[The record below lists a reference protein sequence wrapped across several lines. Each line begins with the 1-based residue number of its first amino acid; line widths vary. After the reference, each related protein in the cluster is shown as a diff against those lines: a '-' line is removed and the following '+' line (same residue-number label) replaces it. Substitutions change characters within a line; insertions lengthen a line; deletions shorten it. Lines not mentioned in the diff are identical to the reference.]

1 MIVQMGLPTLAHESL
16 SVLLYLEGN
25 EVKEFFAL
33 TTVPV
38 PDDATQLA
46 VWKRND
52 DKVRRILMDEPS
64 TRSSGGGFAG

>member
-1 MIVQMGLPTLAHESL
+1 MGLPNMAHGSL
-16 SVLLYLEGN
+16 GFCCTWKEEN
-25 EVKEFFAL
+25 EVKDFSL

-52 DKVRRILMDEPS
+52 DKARRILMDEPS